1 VIGCVPVTDL
11 LTERSK
17 ELPKGTPALAKS
29 EVEKLLGQVHGWSLS
44 PDGKRITR
52 AFEFANFHET
62 IEFVNAAAW
71 VIHKED
77 HHPDMEVSYKTC
89 KVTFWTHTVGGL
101 SLNDFI
107 CAAKLDVLI

>member
-1 VIGCVPVTDL
+1 MTDL
-11 LTERSK
+11 LAQRSK

-29 EVEKLLGQVHGWSLS
+29 EVDALLSQVTDWKLSS
-44 PDGKRITR
+44 DGKRITR
-52 AFEFANFHET
+52 AYEFTNFHET
-62 IEFVNAAAW
+62 IEFVNAAAY

-77 HHPDMEVSYKTC
+77 HHPDLEVSYKTC

-107 CAAKLDVLI
+107 CAAKLNALV

>member
-1 VIGCVPVTDL
+1 MTDL
-11 LTERSK
+11 LARRSE

-29 EVEKLLGQVHGWSLS
+29 EVEKLLSEVSGWELS

-52 AFEFANFHET
+52 AYEFSNFHET
-62 IEFVNAAAW
+62 IEFVNAAAY

-77 HHPDMEVSYKTC
+77 HHPDLEVSYKTC

-107 CAAKLDVLI
+107 CGAKLDALV

>member
-1 VIGCVPVTDL
+1 MTEL
-11 LTERSK
+11 LAQRSK
-17 ELPKGTPALAKS
+17 ELPKGTPALPKP
-29 EVEKLLGQVHGWSLS
+29 EVDRLLAQLEGWSLS
-44 PDGKRITR
+44 SDGKRITR
-52 AFEFANFHET
+52 AFEFTNFHET

-89 KVTFWTHTVGGL
+89 KVTFWTHTVSGL

-107 CAAKLDVLI
+107 CAAKLDVLVSVK